1 MMTKSEEQKKAVGE
15 KAVEYVKSGMVLGL
29 GTGSTAYYSTLK
41 IGELYKSGELKNI
54 KCIPSSSQTEKL
66 AKELG
71 LPLTDFNTHQEIDV
85 TIDGADEI
93 DESLN
98 LIKGGGGALLRE
110 KIIAQ
115 SSKRLIIVADESK
128 LSNKLG
134 TKWHV
139 PIEVIQFAVGV
150 ETKYLQSLGAKVEIR
165 KTADGE
171 NYITDE
177 NNFILDAN
185 FGIINNPEQLEF
197 LLNRRAGIVENGLF
211 IGLAKRVIAIKN
223 NELLELT

>member
-1 MMTKSEEQKKAVGE
+1 MSSNEEQKKIVGE
-15 KAVEYVKSGMVLGL
+15 KAVEYVQSGMVLGL
-29 GTGSTAYYSTLK
+29 GTGSTVYYSLLK
-41 IGELYKSGELKNI
+41 IAELIKSGELKDI
-54 KCIPSSSQTEKL
+54 VGIPSSFQTEKI
-66 AKELG
+66 AIENG
-71 LPLTDFNTHQEIDV
+71 IPLTDFNTHQEIDV

-128 LSNKLG
+128 LSEKLG
-134 TKWHV
+134 AKWAV
-139 PIEVIQFAVGV
+139 PIEVIPFAVGV
-150 ETKYLQSLGAKVEIR
+150 EIKYLKSLGAKIEIR
-165 KTADGE
+165 KDKAGQ
-171 NYITDE
+171 IFRTDE
-177 NNFILDAN
+177 NNYMLDSN
-185 FGIINNPEQLEF
+185 FGVINNPEQLEF

-211 IGLAKRVIAIKN
+211 IGLTNRVIAIRN

>member
-1 MMTKSEEQKKAVGE
+1 MSTSEEQKKIVGE
-15 KAVEYVKSGMVLGL
+15 KAVEYVKPGMIVGL
-29 GTGSTAYYSTLK
+29 GTGSTAYYATLK
-41 IGELYKSGELKNI
+41 IGELFKEGKLENI
-54 KCIPSSSQTEKL
+54 KCIPSSNSTETL

-71 LPLTDFNTHQEIDV
+71 LPLTSFDEHQEIDV

-98 LIKGGGGALLRE
+98 VIKGGGGALLRE

-128 LSNKLG
+128 LSEKLG
-134 TKWHV
+134 TKWAV
-139 PIEVIQFAVGV
+139 PIEVIPFAVGV
-150 ETKYLQSLGAKVEIR
+150 EMKYLKSLGAEIEIR
-165 KTADGE
+165 KNKNGG

-177 NNFILDAN
+177 NNFILDTN
-185 FGIINNPEQLEF
+185 FGIIENPGQLEF

-211 IGLAKRVIAIKN
+211 IGLTSRVIAIKN

>member
-1 MMTKSEEQKKAVGE
+1 MSTSEEQKKIVGE
-15 KAVEYVKSGMVLGL
+15 KAVEYVKPGMIVGL
-29 GTGSTAYYSTLK
+29 GTGSTAYYATLK
-41 IGELYKSGELKNI
+41 IGELFKEGKLENI
-54 KCIPSSSQTEKL
+54 KCIPSSNSTETL

-71 LPLTDFNTHQEIDV
+71 LPLTNFDEHQEIDV

-98 LIKGGGGALLRE
+98 VIKGGGGALLRE

-128 LSNKLG
+128 LSEKLG
-134 TKWHV
+134 TKWAV
-139 PIEVIQFAVGV
+139 PIEVIPFAVGV
-150 ETKYLQSLGAKVEIR
+150 EMKYLKSLGAEIEIR
-165 KTADGE
+165 KNKNGG

-177 NNFILDAN
+177 NNFILDTN
-185 FGIINNPEQLEF
+185 FGIIENPGQLEF

-211 IGLAKRVIAIKN
+211 IGLTSRVIAIKN

>member
-1 MMTKSEEQKKAVGE
+1 MTKSEEQKKIVGE
-15 KAVEYVKSGMVLGL
+15 KAVEYVKSGMILGL
-29 GTGSTAYYSTLK
+29 GTGSTAYYATLK

-54 KCIPSSSQTEKL
+54 KCIPSSIQTENL
-66 AKELG
+66 AKELSI
-71 LPLTDFNTHQEIDV
+71 PLTDFNIHQEIDI

-110 KIIAQ
+110 KVIAQ

-128 LSNKLG
+128 LSEKLG
-134 TKWHV
+134 SKWHV
-139 PIEVIQFAVGV
+139 PIEVIPFAVGV
-150 ETKYLQSLGAKVEIR
+150 EIKYLKSLGAKIEIR
-165 KTADGE
+165 KTVNGE
-171 NYITDE
+171 IFRTDE

-185 FGIINNPEQLEF
+185 FGVINNPGQLEF

-211 IGLAKRVIAIKN
+211 IGLTNRVIVIKN